1 MTLREALSELLDR
14 GNSGPPTAR
23 ALIDHFSPRAKKVA
37 VAGPQLTRAPWARR
51 VGGADDTFLDLD
63 GDLAGLQIWEDSR
76 GWGAYVELAV
86 RKGTLADVEAVAG
99 ATTPMPRAPGAFNAG
114 EKVAVYVQRGGRT
127 IRVFAELVKRGPD
140 VAVVT
145 LHFQRS

>member
-1 MTLREALSELLDR
+1 MTLRDFLAEILEQ
-14 GNSGPPTAR
+14 GYEGPPTAR
-23 ALIDHFSPRAKKVA
+23 ALIDHFSPRAKKVT

-51 VGGADDTFLDLD
+51 VGGAEDTFLDLD
-63 GDLAGLQIWEDSR
+63 GDLAGLQVWDDSR
-76 GWGAYVELAV
+76 GWGAYVEVAV

-99 ATTPMPRAPGAFNAG
+99 ATNPMPRAPGAFNSG
-114 EKVAVYVQRGGRT
+114 DKVAVYVNRGGRT

-145 LHFQRS
+145 IHFQR